1 MDEDTLDTSGAVS
14 RYLAGRKPDAQVRS
28 SMAVGVAA
36 QPDQEAEFRRLALR
50 AGVPLD
56 TAKSIPDEV
65 KRSAALNSVD
75 FNDLAARFPS
85 TTKYLSDVNNA
96 QIAHDDVNGMSLT
109 EGLMRSLK
117 RGVPSLKQNLSALSI
132 GARQS
137 SVTRL
142 ERELSERAAGRG
154 REDPGIAGISDDDLR
169 ARIAGMRGA
178 DVREIGTIARTQGEK
193 AALPSDPVVQRV
205 MDAKGFGEAI
215 SAFSTDP
222 VKFVANIGPESLIQS
237 VPGIGAAVLAGPAAG
252 AAAMGG
258 GSFAVD
264 YGSTLLEAL
273 QKEGVDLNNPEALL
287 AASKDQA
294 LMRRAAAQ
302 AFAHAGVVGALDAVS
317 GGLAGKVLL
326 PGKVAAKLGARP
338 LAREIA
344 NMAVQTP
351 VQGVLGG
358 IGELGG
364 EIAAGQDI
372 SPGNIL
378 AEIVGEAFTAPAEA
392 AGVARTAIR
401 ERMQQARAAKQNA
414 EVMTQ
419 LAAASEASKV
429 KGRDPQ
435 SFKNF
440 IDSAAEN
447 GPVQD
452 VYLAPQALA
461 QSGVDVR
468 ALSEASPSVAEQID
482 AANASG
488 TDIRIPVSEFATNI
502 AGTDLAQSLIPH
514 LRTDPEGM
522 SLTEADQFMK
532 EHGEEIRSAVES
544 ELARRDTT
552 DAARAGRDTVRD
564 SFLQQILATGRY
576 NEDIAKPNAA
586 LAASFYATM
595 AGRLGTTADQL
606 YAQYPLRITATGT
619 QEPSLRQ
626 DGPVAGNAFADERDN
641 QASPLEP
648 LMDSSVLDSHE
659 LANVFEGAS
668 FSPEGDGLLS
678 APSFLAVLAHVGRV
692 ALKNH
697 QVLDAVIG
705 AVPVDVVNRLFGTK
719 AAAKAALNDQAVLQ
733 ARAAINADLP
743 VSLSVDATNPVLLL
757 LSEEARMAAEGR
769 LGPLLTGRR
778 SVVDGSA
785 PGASEG
791 GFGQTDSPDGR
802 RAQFIPSALRIEL
815 LEKADLT
822 STLHELGH
830 AFLEIS
836 ADIAARP
843 GAPADIAADLKTL
856 LDWFGIQAADGKT
869 QLETWRDMSLDEQRE
884 SHEKF
889 ARGFEAY
896 LFGGKAPS
904 LELQGV
910 FQRFRAWLMNV
921 YQSLKSLNVSLSDEV
936 RGVMDRMLASEQEIE
951 TAEAA
956 QAMAALF
963 QTPEQAQAFGLDW
976 AKYQEL
982 GRAQTE
988 QAISEIETRSLK
1000 DMQWLSNARSRTLKA
1015 LQKDAAEKRRA
1026 VRSEVRTEVMA
1037 EPIYRAWAFLTGKV
1051 AKPIEPTEA
1060 EVEYRKELKDFR
1072 QRRVEAQE
1080 QAAKSERAKMLAEN
1094 PELKGLQKGQ
1104 FLAKNKRQID
1114 INAQQRMLEWD
1125 QANREPE
1132 APPSAQGDVPEGFEV
1147 GKLNLESVKTID
1159 KDAAAE
1165 LQKRRMTS
1173 KDGIDPDVLA
1183 EQFGFQSGQQ
1193 FIRALVLADTPNEAV
1208 EGLTDQR
1215 MLERYG
1221 DITSPE
1227 ALARAVN
1234 DALFNDARQRAVAT
1248 ELKALEKAMKVRSE
1262 GKNSDVARSS
1272 FATLPAAAKKFAEA
1286 MVARLLVKDIKPNQ
1300 YAASQA
1306 RAARAAAQALGKDG
1320 IATAAKEKRNELV
1333 NGYAYRAAVDALN
1346 EVREARAFFKQVLKS
1361 NRDTISKTRDVNI
1374 VMAMRAILGD
1384 YGIGVHLG
1392 DRASEYLERVKA
1404 YDPAVHEVLKDRVE
1418 GMTLAAQPY
1427 QQISLER
1434 LRGLTDE
1441 LRSMWEQS
1449 RSMRQVEIDGKKV
1462 DREQVEANLLERME
1476 KNGIPDRIPGEGQ
1489 SVTPAE
1495 DFKMMLLNSQVSIMR
1510 VESWVTRMD
1519 RGETG
1524 PFRTYIWQPIKEA
1537 ADRYRSVKGEALK
1550 KYRDLLKTVDL
1561 GKSRI
1566 DAPELG
1572 YVFGASRGGS
1582 GKQEILHA
1590 LLHTGNQS
1598 NKRKLLLG
1606 RNWAFENED
1615 GTLNTTNWDRFV
1627 KRMEDTGV
1635 IGKEEYDF
1643 AQGVWDLLESLKP
1656 AAQKA
1661 HKAVFG
1667 HYFDEVTADG
1677 FTNRFGTYRGGY
1689 VPAVTD
1695 PRVDAKSATR
1705 ALMEAEN
1712 QSMAYAFP
1720 TTSKGFT
1727 KSRVE
1732 YNRPLMLD
1740 LRTLSR
1746 HIDKVTLFSN
1756 LEAPIRDVRKVLGSD
1771 NVSEA
1776 LNRINPAAINEM
1788 LNPWLQRA
1796 ATQQV
1801 ETYKG
1806 NETFA
1811 RFSAG
1816 ARKRAGMAA
1825 MFGNIANAAQQL
1837 AGFFPASVKTGPKA
1851 MVQAMGQYITSPK
1864 KTAAAVAEA
1873 SPYMATRMDNEIQ
1886 QMNSTMSEIL
1896 LNPNVF
1902 QSGKMWLEKHAY
1914 FMQSA
1919 VDNIVGPIVWT
1930 AAYNEAV
1937 QRGES
1942 HTEAVRRGDSLIRTT
1957 QGSTLAEDISRFEG
1971 GGAVSGH
1978 PFVRLFSQFAG
1989 WANSQANFLGVELAN
2004 TFSELG
2010 LRKGAGRA
2018 AYILMVGF
2026 LAQAVVAEAIVQ
2038 AFKGGP
2044 EDDDHDGELWDDWL
2058 AALGIGTFKMGTSM
2072 VPGAG
2077 NLATALYNFGNDKPY
2092 DDRISTSPA
2101 ISMLESTVRAPF
2113 SVYQAI
2119 VNDGSSKKAIR
2130 DLATFISMTVG
2141 VPANAAARPIAYLA
2155 DVNEGVV
2162 RPTGPVDAARGLAT
2176 GTASPDSKK

>member
-36 QPDQEAEFRRLALR
+36 QPDQEAEFRRLAQR

-75 FNDLAARFPS
+75 FNDLSARFPS

-96 QIAHDDVNGMSLT
+96 QIAHDDVDGMSLT
-109 EGLMRSLK
+109 EGLVNSFK
-117 RGVPSLKQNLSALSI
+117 RGIPSLKQNLSALAI

-137 SVTRL
+137 SVNRL
-142 ERELSERAAGRG
+142 ERELADRAAGRG
-154 REDPGIAGISDDDLR
+154 REDPGIAGVSDEDLR

-302 AFAHAGVVGALDAVS
+302 AFAHAGVVGTFDAVS

-401 ERMQQARAAKQNA
+401 ERMQQARTAKQNA

-468 ALSEASPSVAEQID
+468 ALAEASPSVAEQID

-488 TDIRIPVSEFATNI
+488 TDIRIPVSEFTTNI

-606 YAQYPLRITATGT
+606 YAQYPLRIQGEDLQGNVLNQGDILDLGDLDSLMSGSGEENFGISDNASGESAASLEAQGRLREEKALGRRRYVLDTRSGQVRPLVGVDAVDTNASAGQIIVQRNVGADTWTVMSAGPGVTRNGAMAAVGRGQATG
-619 QEPSLRQ
+619 
-626 DGPVAGNAFADERDN
+626 A
-641 QASPLEP
+641 
-648 LMDSSVLDSHE
+648 
-659 LANVFEGAS
+659 LAQGQRGA
-668 FSPEGDGLLS
+668 FSPSNLTISLL
-678 APSFLAVLAHVGRV
+678 A
-692 ALKNH
+692 
-697 QVLDAVIG
+697 
-705 AVPVDVVNRLFGTK
+705 
-719 AAAKAALNDQAVLQ
+719 
-733 ARAAINADLP
+733 NADL
-743 VSLSVDATNPVLLL
+743 
-757 LSEEARMAAEGR
+757 
-769 LGPLLTGRR
+769 
-778 SVVDGSA
+778 
-785 PGASEG
+785 
-791 GFGQTDSPDGR
+791 
-802 RAQFIPSALRIEL
+802 
-815 LEKADLT
+815 
-822 STLHELGH
+822 STALHEFGH
-830 AFLEIS
+830 AFLEIMVDV
-836 ADIAARP
+836 AYRED
-843 GAPADIAADLKTL
+843 APAGVKEDLTTV
-856 LDWFGIQAADGKT
+856 LDWFGIKPAEGKT

-896 LFGGKAPS
+896 LFGGNAPS

-963 QTPEQAQAFGLDW
+963 QTPEQAQEFGLDW

-988 QAISEIETRSLK
+988 QAISELETRSLK

-1051 AKPIEPTEA
+1051 PKPMEPTDA

-1094 PELKGLQKGQ
+1094 QELNGLQKGQ

-1114 INAQQRMLEWD
+1114 INVQQRMLEWD

-1147 GKLNLESVKTID
+1147 GKLNLESVKAID

-1208 EGLTDQR
+1208 EGLIDQR

-1234 DALFNDARQRAVAT
+1234 EALFNDARQRAVAT

-1262 GKNSDVARSS
+1262 GKNSEVARSS

-1306 RAARAAAQALGKDG
+1306 RAARAAAQALGKDD

-1333 NGYAYRAAVDALN
+1333 NGYAYKAAINAQN
-1346 EVREARAFFKQVLKS
+1346 EVRDIIAFFRQIQKGTK
-1361 NRDTISKTRDVNI
+1361 DTIAKTRDVNM
-1374 VMAMRAILGD
+1374 VMAMRAIVAE
-1384 YGIGVHLG
+1384 YGVGLRPG
-1392 DRASEYLERVKA
+1392 ERASEYLENLRA
-1404 YDPAVHEVLKDRVE
+1404 YDPATYQILKDRVDN
-1418 GMTLAAQPY
+1418 MTMAAAPY
-1427 QQISLER
+1427 QEVSIEK
-1434 LRGLTDE
+1434 LRGLADE
-1441 LRSMWEQS
+1441 LKSMWQQS
-1449 RSMRQVEIDGKKV
+1449 RRLRQIEVDGNLI
-1462 DREQVEANLLERME
+1462 DRELVQAELMNRLESIGVPERVA
-1476 KNGIPDRIPGEGQ
+1476 GEGMA
-1489 SVTPAE
+1489 VTESERRLTKIQTLRSA
-1495 DFKMMLLNSQVSIMR
+1495 LRR
-1510 VESWVTRMD
+1510 VESWVGAKD
-1519 RGETG
+1519 GGQSG
-1524 PFRTYIWQPIKEA
+1524 PFRTYIWQPVKEA
-1537 ADRYRSVKGEALK
+1537 ADRYRADKVQYLR
-1550 KYRDLLKTVDL
+1550 KYRDLLQKLDL
-1561 GKSRI
+1561 GRSRI
-1566 DAPELG
+1566 EAPELG
-1572 YVFGASRGGS
+1572 YVFGFSRGGS

-1590 LLHTGNQS
+1590 LLHTGNES

-1606 RNWAFENED
+1606 RGWATENED
-1615 GTLNTTNWDRFV
+1615 GTIDTARWDRFI
-1627 KRMEDTGV
+1627 KRMQDTGV
-1635 IGKEEYDF
+1635 LGKAEYDF
-1643 AQGVWDLLESLKP
+1643 AQGVWDLLEQMKP
-1656 AAQKA
+1656 AAQKT
-1661 HKAVFG
+1661 HRDVFG
-1667 HYFDEVTADG
+1667 TYFDEVTAG
-1677 FTNRFGTYRGGY
+1677 SFTTPYGDYRGGY
-1689 VPAVTD
+1689 VPAMTD
-1695 PRVDAKSATR
+1695 SEVVKDAATR
-1705 ALMEAEN
+1705 ELAETEN
-1712 QSMAYAFP
+1712 QSLAYAFP

-1727 KSRVE
+1727 NARVE
-1732 YNRPLMLD
+1732 YNKPLLLD
-1740 LRTLSR
+1740 LRSLAQ
-1746 HIDKVTLFSN
+1746 HIDKVLMFTH
-1756 LEAPIRDVRKVLGSD
+1756 LEQPVRDVRKVLTAD
-1771 NVSEA
+1771 DVSTA
-1776 LNRINPAAINEM
+1776 LHRIDPTAFDGLLTPWLNRAA
-1788 LNPWLQRA
+1788 R
-1796 ATQQV
+1796 QQV
-1801 ETYKG
+1801 ETPVSG
-1806 NETFA
+1806 SNGLM
-1811 RFSAG
+1811 RFFSLM
-1816 ARKRAGMAA
+1816 RQRAGLAA
-1825 MFGNIANAAQQL
+1825 MFANVANAAQQITGL
-1837 AGFFPASVKTGPKA
+1837 SIAALRVKPKSLLSASVQLITQPKA
-1851 MVQAMGQYITSPK
+1851 TIDAVTS
-1864 KTAAAVAEA
+1864 A
-1873 SPYMATRMDNEIQ
+1873 STYMATRMDNEVA
-1886 QMNSTMSEIL
+1886 QMNDAIGDIL
-1896 LNPNVF
+1896 LNPNIL
-1902 QSGKMWLEKHAY
+1902 QSTQQWFGKHAY
-1914 FMQSA
+1914 FLQSA
-1919 VDNIVGPIVWT
+1919 VDNVIGPIVWT
-1930 AAYNEAV
+1930 GAYNDAISE
-1937 QRGES
+1937 GL
-1942 HTEAVRRGDSLIRTT
+1942 TEKDAVRRADSAVRET
-1957 QGSTLAEDISRFEG
+1957 QGSTLPEDVSRIETG
-1971 GGAVSGH
+1971 NA
-1978 PFVRLFSQFAG
+1978 FVRMFTQFAG
-1989 WANSQANFLGVELAN
+1989 YFNMQANLIGTEMAN
-2004 TFSELG
+2004 TYHELG
-2010 LRKGAGRA
+2010 LRKGMGRGLF
-2018 AYILMVGF
+2018 IFTFGF
-2026 LAQAVVAEAIVQ
+2026 LVPALVSEAIVQ
-2038 AFKGGP
+2038 AFRGGP
-2044 EDDDHDGELWDDWL
+2044 EDEDGDGEIWDDWL
-2058 AALGIGTFKMGTSM
+2058 AALGMGTFRAFTGM
-2072 VPGAG
+2072 VPGVGQVINAG
-2077 NLATALYNFGNDKPY
+2077 INTFNKKPY

-2101 ISMLESTVRAPF
+2101 ISMIESAVSAPN
-2113 SVYQAI
+2113 SVYAAAAGE
-2119 VNDGSSKKAIR
+2119 GSSKKAVR
-2130 DLATFISMTVG
+2130 DLATLISLTVG
-2141 VPANAAARPIAYLA
+2141 LPANAMARPIGYLT
-2155 DVNEGVV
+2155 DVSEGKVN
-2162 RPTGPVDAARGLAT
+2162 PTGPVDTARGLVT
-2176 GTASPDSKK
+2176 GTASPESKR